1 MIDNM
6 IKKLAKR
13 YVIGKVNDLLDAN
26 KSKIETT
33 KEVVAKWI
41 RRIERILTCLK
52 SVLVTLDDNKIETD
66 ELKANVEEITEVV
79 KSW

>member
-1 MIDNM
+1 MIDRI
-6 IKKLAKR
+6 IKKIAKK

-41 RRIERILTCLK
+41 RRIERILVCLK
-52 SVLVTLDDNKIETD
+52 SILVTLDDNKIET
-66 ELKANVEEITEVV
+66 NEI
-79 KSW
+79 

>member
-1 MIDNM
+1 MIDRI
-6 IKKLAKR
+6 IKKIAKK

-41 RRIERILTCLK
+41 RRIERILVCLK
-52 SVLVTLDDNKIETD
+52 SILVTLDDNKIETN
-66 ELKANVEEITEVV
+66 EIQANVAEITEVV
-79 KSW
+79 KEW

>member
-41 RRIERILTCLK
+41 RRIERILACLK
-52 SVLVTLDDNKIETD
+52 SMLVTLDDNKIETD
-66 ELKANVEEITEVV
+66 ELKANVAEITEVV
-79 KSW
+79 KEW